1 MKKTIENSIYI
12 YHFRSNFTI
21 SHCSH
26 ESFSWIAKSHYPLK
40 SLTVS
45 TLRHDT
51 ENILKY
57 LREWFIVAPL
67 QPLKIPKYIPFS
79 ITRLPFRERVWV
91 WSFRAL
97 DPIRDVA
104 IASISSW
111 NQVSVLRTIPSKERE
126 KGLKKEKNKT
136 RVASQKRQRETNIK
150 ESKREE
156 RMEWKKLNVKGVKK
170 FQRSIDRPAL
180 ENGFNSRAYAAFRDR
195 WLDFFKNP
203 AGQTI
208 TGGPLSSIGLTGYW
222 PLFSL
227 SLSLSP
233 RDFTIYDACYT
244 SRM

>member
-1 MKKTIENSIYI
+1 M
-12 YHFRSNFTI
+12 
-21 SHCSH
+21 
-26 ESFSWIAKSHYPLK
+26 
-40 SLTVS
+40 
-45 TLRHDT
+45 
-51 ENILKY
+51 
-57 LREWFIVAPL
+57 APL

-79 ITRLPFRERVWV
+79 ITRLPFRERIWV

-111 NQVSVLRTIPSKERE
+111 NQVGVLRTIPSKERE

-227 SLSLSP
+227 SLSLS
-233 RDFTIYDACYT
+233 FSFHAT
-244 SRM
+244 SRFTTRVTRAVCKFVSDAYWENSAWYWPMFDERGPGVHERLGISKP